1 MHASEPRV
9 AAPLSFPLAGLLL
22 LCKASPPDASLCSA
36 PLCQILIACKG
47 LVCRVASI
55 GPRRRHVC
63 GQFAQRFSTVPGSN
77 PHVPAN
83 DESIHMI
90 RHRPPNAS
98 SVQLAHLHRIENVPD
113 VTHHSFCELQRVA
126 FRDGFSGTC
135 HINGLHAAPLTK
147 KQVPTEVLPSRV
159 GM

>member
-1 MHASEPRV
+1 MFRGRVHAFVARASACQAIGGALDALRNSSERC
-9 AAPLSFPLAGLLL
+9 AP
-22 LCKASPPDASLCSA
+22 KD
-36 PLCQILIACKG
+36 
-47 LVCRVASI
+47 VH
-55 GPRRRHVC
+55 RR
-63 GQFAQRFSTVPGSN
+63 
-77 PHVPAN
+77 
-83 DESIHMI
+83 
-90 RHRPPNAS
+90 RPPNAS